1 MSAVER
7 ALNPVTRPL
16 ERDLLDSKVR
26 YAWRTE
32 DVPIVESALKL
43 LGELVAGGFLSPAFL
58 GAGLVELV
66 GLLIRL
72 RKNRAAI
79 RDPAQLAVLLALRDG
94 PPGGM
99 TALAV
104 SKELAKADKPLV
116 NGRSEVEKVL
126 QTLATPEKDL
136 RPQPLVQ
143 RIENTWKSLV

>member
-1 MSAVER
+1 
-7 ALNPVTRPL
+7 
-16 ERDLLDSKVR
+16 
-26 YAWRTE
+26 
-32 DVPIVESALKL
+32 
-43 LGELVAGGFLSPAFL
+43 
-58 GAGLVELV
+58 
-66 GLLIRL
+66 
-72 RKNRAAI
+72 
-79 RDPAQLAVLLALRDG
+79 
-94 PPGGM
+94 M